1 MDLNVV
7 LARVADPDPEYG
19 NLFILDPGWEKIGS
33 GIRKKYP
40 GSVIS
45 FLLVYSTDNVV
56 YYCAFVTNAPFSTQ
70 ASISNIEFDFLN
82 YGIQRFRE
90 YRRRKAILEF

>member
-1 MDLNVV
+1 MNKIPIFYPSRIPDQGVKKH
-7 LARVADPDPEYG
+7 RIPDPDPQHCFVKNKNVYSI
-19 NLFILDPGWEKIGS
+19 FS
-33 GIRKKYP
+33 
-40 GSVIS
+40 S
-45 FLLVYSTDNVV
+45 LLVYSTGHAA
-56 YYCAFVTNAPFSTQ
+56 YYFEFVTSASFSAQ

>member
-1 MDLNVV
+1 MTS
-7 LARVADPDPEYG
+7 A
-19 NLFILDPGWEKIGS
+19 
-33 GIRKKYP
+33 
-40 GSVIS
+40 S
-45 FLLVYSTDNVV
+45 FS
-56 YYCAFVTNAPFSTQ
+56 AQ